1 MSIWQ
6 QNARNRPNE
15 ANGKMAS
22 GDLDL
27 SLLHQIMLRLGELR
41 ETSSAWNPPCEG
53 HLMELVRDCRPTDGQ
68 ALLNYLQRHTD
79 YLNERRLLKIV
90 PGGMVYRVLQLTAN
104 GQTYLQPELAE
115 FGEIPILPAVVKG
128 LENKIAVLTYP
139 EQEKEGM
146 LHRLREAVAE
156 KTPDLLVKVLVE
168 VGAKIAAGHG

>member
-1 MSIWQ
+1 
-6 QNARNRPNE
+6 
-15 ANGKMAS
+15 MAS

-27 SLLHQIMLRLGELR
+27 GLLHQIMIRLGELR

-68 ALLNYLQRHTD
+68 VVLNYLQRHTD

-90 PGGMVYRVLQLTAN
+90 PGAPIYRVLQLTAK

-128 LENKIAVLTYP
+128 LENEIAVLTYP

-146 LHRLREAVAE
+146 LHRLREALAE
-156 KTPDLLVKVLVE
+156 RGPDLLVKVLVE